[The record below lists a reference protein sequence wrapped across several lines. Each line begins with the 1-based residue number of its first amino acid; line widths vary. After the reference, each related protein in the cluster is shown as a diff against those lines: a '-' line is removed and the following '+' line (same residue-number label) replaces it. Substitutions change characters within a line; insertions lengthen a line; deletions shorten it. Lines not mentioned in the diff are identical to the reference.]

1 MNKIFYQLIKSAV
14 IFSSV
19 FFATSTFAAPQ
30 DWQQI
35 KRPIPA
41 ENGKAEPIG
50 SYSTAVLSAQ
60 NPCLIKAK
68 AIKLFG

>member
-1 MNKIFYQLIKSAV
+1 MNKIFHQLIKSAV

-41 ENGKAEPIG
+41 ENGKAEAIG
-50 SYSTAVLSAQ
+50 SYSNGSYSYE
-60 NPCLIKAK
+60 
-68 AIKLFG
+68 